1 MKTYPHLFA
10 KLFCSPLMIRSVE
23 RMAFEHHLLQHM
35 GMTSSPAP
43 MILQGE
49 AALPEPKAMN
59 EGEARYRQQRVLEVF
74 GDVAVVHID
83 GVIDKR
89 IGLFE
94 MDCYGGC
101 DLNDVDNA
109 LAGIAAN
116 PSINRVVLDIN
127 SPGGSVVGVHETFT
141 RIQALAAEKE
151 VHAFVNC
158 LACSAGYYLAA
169 AADVIAAA
177 PSAIVGSIGVYIAIL
192 DASKWAEIEGLSMQM
207 IKSGKWKDTGS
218 PWRPLNDDEKAKLQA
233 SVEKTH
239 ADFKYAVRTN
249 RTVEDEVMEGQ
260 WMTAE
265 EGAKVGLVDEL
276 TNSTLGE
283 YVSNLLLN

>member
-10 KLFCSPLMIRSVE
+10 KLFCSPLMLRSIE

-35 GMTSSPAP
+35 GIAGAAP
-43 MILQGE
+43 STILTGE
-49 AALPEPKAMN
+49 AALPEPKAMS
-59 EGEARYRQQRVLEVF
+59 EGESRYRQDRVLETF
-74 GDVAVVHID
+74 GDVAVIHID

-89 IGLFE
+89 IGMFE

-109 LAGIAAN
+109 LARVATDPRI
-116 PSINRVVLDIN
+116 SKVVLDIN
-127 SPGGSVVGVHETFT
+127 SPGGSVVGVAETFA
-141 RIQALAAEKE
+141 RIRSIAEEKE
-151 VHAFVNC
+151 VHAFVNT

-169 AADVIAAA
+169 AADKITAA

-192 DASKWAEIEGLSMQM
+192 DASRWAELEGLTMQM

-239 ADFKYAVRTN
+239 AEFKSAVRTN
-249 RTVEDEVMEGQ
+249 REVDDETMEGQ
-260 WMTAE
+260 WMTGE
-265 EGAKVGLVDEL
+265 EGATLGLVDEL
-276 TNSTLGE
+276 TGATLDE
-283 YVSNLLLN
+283 YVASLL